1 MKIEFEEPLW
11 TKVKRYAETA
21 GYSSPE
27 EFVQHAVERQMGAAG
42 PEAGQEEDRRAATK
56 LKGLGYMDFG
66 RDI

>member
-1 MKIEFEEPLW
+1 MKVEFEEVLW
-11 TKVKRYAETA
+11 TKVKRHAETA

-27 EFVQHAVERQMGAAG
+27 EFVQHAVERQIDSAD
-42 PEAGQEEDRRAATK
+42 PEEDRRAAQK